1 MPMKR
6 LAERLNK
13 RRAPQQQNIREAGL
27 EYVSLADLPTWEE
40 LEKHTITW
48 PVGFRDMLNT
58 APLEGRDLYI
68 DREAAQTALQDT
80 LQRWHDGFAP
90 MLALIGPDACGR
102 TTLLN
107 WFESNLPIGE
117 TVSRI
122 TARQRIR
129 SERELLDWMVD
140 AFNLKEKAESIDS
153 LVLALN
159 NQPSRI
165 VILDDLQRLLLRAM
179 GTAAV
184 VDALLSILLGTRK
197 HFFWVVSCREYGWRL
212 LNAQFDLCR
221 YFTPVVKLGYFS
233 QEQLR
238 QGMERRLLTAGL
250 TSTSAKEDESADE
263 SLLDNRYMQEYLAIS
278 EGNIR
283 TALFYLLLY
292 SHYGEE
298 QHQLQLRKGKRVE
311 LASLRNRG
319 DLDLF
324 TLAEVTINGGLS
336 VVEHAEIFHRET
348 LKSHVVLEHLHQLRL
363 LEKHHN
369 ETGSLYQLD
378 PVFFIPVTAML
389 ESAHILY

>member
-13 RRAPQQQNIREAGL
+13 RRASLQQNAREADI

-40 LEKHTITW
+40 LERHTISW
-48 PVGFRDMLNT
+48 PVGYREMLNT
-58 APLEGRDLYI
+58 APLEGFDRYI
-68 DREAAQTALQDT
+68 ERESAQTALQET

-90 MLALIGPDACGR
+90 MLALVGPDACGR

-107 WFESNLPIGE
+107 WFESHLPIGE
-117 TVSRI
+117 TVTRI
-122 TARQRIR
+122 TAQQRIR
-129 SERELLDWMVD
+129 SERDLLEWLEKE
-140 AFNLKEKAESIDS
+140 FNLKEKAEDIDS
-153 LVLALN
+153 LIHALN

-179 GTAAV
+179 GTSTV
-184 VDALLSILLGTRK
+184 VDALLSILLGTRE

-212 LNAQFDLCR
+212 LTAQFGLCR
-221 YFTPVVKLGYFS
+221 YFAPVVKLGYFS

-238 QGMERRLLTAGL
+238 HAMEKRLVATGLTARA
-250 TSTSAKEDESADE
+250 TKEEENPEE
-263 SLLDNRYMQEYLAIS
+263 SLIDNRHLQEYLTIS
-278 EGNIR
+278 GGNIR

-292 SHYGEE
+292 SYYDE
-298 QHQLQLRKGKRVE
+298 QQNQLQLRKGKRVE
-311 LASLRNRG
+311 LASLRDRG

-324 TLAEVTINGGLS
+324 TLAEVTINGGLT
-336 VVEHAEIFHRET
+336 VADHAEIFQRET
-348 LKSHVVLEHLHQLRL
+348 IKSRIVLEHLHQLRL
-363 LEKHHN
+363 LEKHHH
-369 ETGSLYQLD
+369 ETESLYQLD